1 MPGLARYQ
9 DFAKRGGL
17 EPKVKMFSQY
27 VLNWEWVVSKLVLL
41 KCFTER
47 GEGTKLSAAGRFCFF
62 ATNDKTDDNKVYC
75 FQWCRN
81 GGQGGQLTPLPFYQE
96 GQGGQYCPLHFSTV
110 VTKRTPANKKKA
122 RLSNAE

>member
-27 VLNWEWVVSKLVLL
+27 VLNWGGVVSKQVLL

-47 GEGTKLSAAGRFCFF
+47 VRGRSSQLLGVFFFF
-62 ATNDKTDDNKVYC
+62 ATNDKTDDNKVCC
-75 FQWCRN
+75 FLC
-81 GGQGGQLTPLPFYQE
+81 FD
-96 GQGGQYCPLHFSTV
+96 FF
-110 VTKRTPANKKKA
+110 
-122 RLSNAE
+122 